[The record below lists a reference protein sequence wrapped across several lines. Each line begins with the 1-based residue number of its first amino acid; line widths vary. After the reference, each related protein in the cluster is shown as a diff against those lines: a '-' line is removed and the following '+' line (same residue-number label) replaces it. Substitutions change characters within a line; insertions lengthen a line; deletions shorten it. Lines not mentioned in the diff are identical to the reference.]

1 VPRGKSAIPAAQIDR
16 RSVAACSSLDSPSAA
31 DTATRAEVLKRA
43 TLAGGALATGGVLAA
58 EFAEF
63 GFSAASPSQ
72 DARILNF
79 ALLLEYLTAAFY
91 ADALK
96 KGALKGELRQFAE
109 AVGGHEQAHVDFL
122 KKALG
127 GAARAAPKFN
137 FGPATATPKRFV
149 ATAVTLEDT
158 GVAAYNGQ
166 ATNLTPDA
174 LAAAAKIVSVEA
186 RHAAWIRDIAGKT
199 PAEDAT
205 DAPLSAARV
214 LAIVKSTGF
223 VKG

>member
-1 VPRGKSAIPAAQIDR
+1 M
-16 RSVAACSSLDSPSAA
+16 
-31 DTATRAEVLKRA
+31 LKRA
-43 TLAGGALATGGVLAA
+43 TVAGGALAAGGVLAA

-63 GFSAASPSQ
+63 GFSAASPQQ
-72 DARILNF
+72 DARIFNF

-109 AVGGHEQAHVDFL
+109 TVGAHEQAHVDLF

-127 GAARAAPKFN
+127 SAARAAPKFN
-137 FGPATATPKRFV
+137 FGPATATPARFI

-166 ATNLTPDA
+166 ATNLTADA
-174 LAAAAKIVSVEA
+174 LAAAARIVSVEA

-199 PAEDAT
+199 PAEDPT
-205 DAPLSAARV
+205 DAPLTAARV